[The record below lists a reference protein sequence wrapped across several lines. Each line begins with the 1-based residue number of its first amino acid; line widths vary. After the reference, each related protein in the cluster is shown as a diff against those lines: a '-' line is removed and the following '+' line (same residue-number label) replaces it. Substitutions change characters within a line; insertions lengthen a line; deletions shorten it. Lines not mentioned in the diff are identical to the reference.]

1 MTRVKRE
8 MRFRNCD
15 KGGALGLVG
24 AAFHAKQCNAMPCTP
39 ASPNHNHA
47 GVLVEGWFST
57 WPFSQCD
64 VKSHALM
71 HAGETVRMPL
81 SGAQG
86 THILLQPRLISQEN
100 PLEFAMY
107 KHKDTSSSV

>member
-1 MTRVKRE
+1 MKCAFEIAT
-8 MRFRNCD
+8 
-15 KGGALGLVG
+15 KGVVWGLLVLP
-24 AAFHAKQCNAMPCTP
+24 FTQSNAMPCTP